1 MVSGIAIV
9 LLCAL
14 SVPSAV
20 EPAPPGSH
28 DAETRLDTAEDF
40 AARALGRHGLGRTDE
55 AEVWA
60 RRGIALDSD
69 SELARYALGTILLHR
84 GRELGLAA
92 DHLRAAAA
100 RFPQAR
106 LALAEALIR
115 LGKPDEAQREL
126 RRFLDAER

>member
-1 MVSGIAIV
+1 MSVLTIV
-9 LLCAL
+9 LLCAFSL
-14 SVPSAV
+14 PPAV
-20 EPAPPGSH
+20 EPAAPGSH
-28 DAETRLDTAEDF
+28 EAEIRLDTAEEF
-40 AARALGRHGLGRTDE
+40 AARALRLHGLGRTDE
-55 AEVWA
+55 AEDWA
-60 RRGIALDSD
+60 RRGVTLDAN
-69 SELARYALGTILLHR
+69 SELVRYALGTILLHR